1 MATNP
6 VESITTDIDLTAD
19 LDPLAAP
26 TQTFTSAPAATSRI
40 PGDGPLRGQS
50 EDVPFHDEVPAA
62 PRAER
67 MPVAPGRVLCDR
79 FVLTKLLANGG
90 TCSVYLARDLESD
103 RDRTK
108 PNFVALKT
116 PRGNTRDPARA
127 IERLKREFEHAKRM
141 SHVGIVQVF
150 ELLNEGDVWFMT
162 MELLEG
168 ESLASIMRRHVGP
181 LPPYLIRRVLRGTAE
196 ALAYAHVAGIAH
208 GDMNPANIFVLS
220 GERVKLLDFG
230 AACSD
235 EQKPTAAAT
244 VAYASPQ
251 VLEGMK
257 PEIRDDVFGFACI
270 AYQAITGEHPFQQR
284 SSIAARTDNMRPS
297 APAALSNEQTLAL
310 MSALSWDRDARPED
324 VRTLAKT
331 LAPDAQRRPAI
342 VVPEASQPAAPP
354 QDDKKWLWFGAACVV
369 AMVIAVIATRSM

>member
-26 TQTFTSAPAATSRI
+26 AATFANARA
-40 PGDGPLRGQS
+40 PTLPS
-50 EDVPFHDEVPAA
+50 ETRSQRPDVPFHDEVPAA

-90 TCSVYLARDLESD
+90 TCSVYLARDLEAD
-103 RDRTK
+103 RDRNK
-108 PNFVALKT
+108 PAFVALKT
-116 PRGNTRDPARA
+116 PRPNTRDPARA
-127 IERLKREFEHAKRM
+127 VERLQREFEHAKRL

-150 ELLNEGDVWFMT
+150 ELLSEDDIWFMT

-168 ESLASIMRRHVGP
+168 ESLASIMRRSAGP
-181 LPPYLIRRVLRGTAE
+181 LPPYLIRRALRGTAD

-208 GDMNPANIFVLS
+208 GDMNPANIFVLP
-220 GERVKLLDFG
+220 GERIKLLDFG
-230 AACSD
+230 AACSN
-235 EQKPTAAAT
+235 EQAPTAAAT

-270 AYQAITGEHPFQQR
+270 AYQAIAGSHPFQQR
-284 SSIAARTDNMRPS
+284 SSIVARTENLR
-297 APAALSNEQTLAL
+297 PAAPTSLSNEQSLAL
-310 MSALSWDRDARPED
+310 MSALSWDRDARPDD
-324 VRTLAKT
+324 VRTLATT
-331 LAPDAQRRPAI
+331 LAPDTQRRPVSVEPAP
-342 VVPEASQPAAPP
+342 VQPIP
-354 QDDKKWLWFGAACVV
+354 QTRDDGRWLWLGAACVV
-369 AMVIAVIATRSM
+369 AMVVAVVLTRVA